1 MDASKFLFLA
11 YNELPLPAKRGELW
25 TAVQGFF
32 FPLHK
37 QIAFPDLHG
46 KRERVP
52 IYTLNNPICLFCKT
66 APFPFLACTSNMQAL
81 NLRGEKEKEY
91 ALDKRLHSEWLCP
104 IQSTDRVYF

>member
-11 YNELPLPAKRGELW
+11 YNELPLPAKIGELW

-66 APFPFLACTSNMQAL
+66 APFPFLAALATCRLSAQGKKKNMLQIKGYTVTVPSSV
-81 NLRGEKEKEY
+81 N
-91 ALDKRLHSEWLCP
+91 
-104 IQSTDRVYF
+104 RVYF